1 MQTAPLRRSRF
12 VAGCATAL
20 ALGLNLFNPNAAP
33 AQTPAGGMMNIGV
46 SIPSADHGWTGGVNY
61 AAREAKKRVEAAYPG
76 KVKVTIVTAN
86 NSQEQ
91 ANGLEDLVAVNKIDA
106 LVILPY
112 ESAPLTEPVKRV
124 KNKGVFVTVVDRGL
138 TEPGIEDLYVA
149 GDNPGLGRASAEYMV
164 GALKAKPG
172 AQIVVL
178 RGIPTVIDTERYN
191 AFMEKVKGT
200 DIKVLDSK
208 FANWNRDD
216 GFKIMQDYLTRFPKI
231 DAVWAQDDDVALGVL
246 DAIKQAKREK
256 ELFVVGGA
264 GMKDIIKRVMNKD
277 ALTPVDV
284 LYPPYMIGT
293 AVELT
298 ALRAVTKNPVRGR
311 YIINAPVI
319 TADNAKE
326 YYFPDSPF

>member
-1 MQTAPLRRSRF
+1 MNNPLRKL
-12 VAGCATAL
+12 AAL
-20 ALGLNLFNPNAAP
+20 FACGFLL
-33 AQTPAGGMMNIGV
+33 TPAVAKAEEPLRIGV

-61 AAREAKKRVEAAYPG
+61 AAREAKKRIEAAYG
-76 KVKVTIVTAN
+76 DKVKITIVAAN
-86 NSQEQ
+86 NAQEQ
-91 ANGLEDLVAVNKIDA
+91 ANGLEDLVAVNKINA

-124 KNKGVFVTVVDRGL
+124 KEKGVFVTVVDRGL

-149 GDNPGLGRASAEYMV
+149 GDNPGMGAVTADYFLKTLKGKGAS
-164 GALKAKPG
+164 
-172 AQIVVL
+172 IVIL
-178 RGIPTVIDTERYN
+178 RGIPTVVDTERYD
-191 AFMEKVKGT
+191 AFTKKLEGS

-264 GMKDIIKRVMNKD
+264 GMKDIIKRVMDKD
-277 ALTPVDV
+277 PIVPVDV
-284 LYPPYMIGT
+284 LYPPYMVGT
-293 AVELT
+293 AIELT
-298 ALRAVTKNPVRGR
+298 ALKAVTSVPIRGR
-311 YIINAPVI
+311 YIINAPLV
-319 TADNAKE
+319 TSENAKE